1 MPNRAARMSYD
12 LTETLDHMFGPG
24 AADRLLLR
32 VDEIVGGGVVYA
44 FGVHGGMVRLGVRR
58 DRDDP
63 EPTWWIVAADGDGEL
78 TLDGPVPE

>member
-1 MPNRAARMSYD
+1 MPDD
-12 LTETLDHMFGPG
+12 LTEILDHTFGPG
-24 AADRLLLR
+24 AADRLLLK

-44 FGVHGGMVRLGVRR
+44 FGVDVGVVRLGVRR

-63 EPTWWIVAADGDGEL
+63 EPTWWIVAADEEGEL